1 MKLQVYKCDK
11 FSLVCNNIASDKS
24 ISHRVAIFSLLSN
37 KPSYVRNYLQGDD
50 TLHTLKI
57 AQMLGLSVAE
67 CDNALI
73 FTPQETIQEPLDVLD
88 CGNAG
93 TAIRLYMGL
102 LSSQKGMFVLSGD
115 KYLNKRPMKR
125 VISPLKSIGAKIYGR
140 EDNSYAPIVIHGG
153 YLESFNY
160 ASEISSAQVKS
171 AMILAALFA
180 KDSCI
185 YSENE
190 LSRDHTEK
198 MLVGMGAEI
207 ETIDKNTIKINPLK
221 EKLKPIE
228 IEIPSDPSSAFFFAV
243 AVSIIPNSNCIL
255 KNVLL
260 NKTRIEAFKILEK
273 MGVIINY
280 KETSNIYDSIGD
292 IEIVSPKKLFAVD
305 IKDNISWLIDELPAL
320 AIALSCANGISSVR
334 NAKELRVKE
343 SDRISAISKNL
354 KQCGI
359 EVEELEDG
367 FIITGGIPK
376 CAKVDSFGDHR
387 IAMSFA
393 ILGLQCG
400 IEIEDSSCISVSF
413 PNFVEIL
420 KQITRIEFE
429 G

>member
-1 MKLQVYKCDK
+1 MNLKIHKCEK
-11 FSLVCNNIASDKS
+11 FSIICNNIASDKS

-37 KPSYVRNYLQGDD
+37 KPSFVRNYLQGDD
-50 TLHTLKI
+50 TLHTLQI
-57 AQMLGLSVAE
+57 AQMLGLNVAE
-67 CDNALI
+67 YDGELI
-73 FTPQETIQEPLDVLD
+73 LTPPDKIQEPCDVLD

-115 KYLNKRPMKR
+115 RYLNKRPMKR
-125 VISPLKSIGAKIYGR
+125 IISPLKSIGATIYGR
-140 EDNSYAPIVIHGG
+140 EDNNYAPIVIHGG
-153 YLESFNY
+153 HLESFNY
-160 ASEISSAQVKS
+160 TSEISSAQVKS

-185 YSENE
+185 YSEYE
-190 LSRDHTEK
+190 LSRDHTER

-207 ETIDKNTIKINPLK
+207 ENMDNNTIKINPLK

-243 AVSIIPNSNCIL
+243 AVSIIPDSRCIL

-260 NKTRIEAFKILEK
+260 NKTRIEAFKALEK

-292 IEIVSPKKLFAVD
+292 IEIISPSELCAVD
-305 IKDNISWLIDELPAL
+305 IRDNISWLIDEIPAL
-320 AIALSCANGISSVR
+320 AVALSCANGTSSVG

-343 SDRISAISKNL
+343 SDRISSIVNNL
-354 KQCGI
+354 KKCGI

-367 FIITGGIPK
+367 FVITGGIPRY
-376 CAKVDSFGDHR
+376 AKVDSFGDHR

-393 ILGLQCG
+393 ILGLKCG
-400 IEIEDSSCISVSF
+400 IDIEDSDCISVSF

-420 KQITRIEFE
+420 KQITRIECE